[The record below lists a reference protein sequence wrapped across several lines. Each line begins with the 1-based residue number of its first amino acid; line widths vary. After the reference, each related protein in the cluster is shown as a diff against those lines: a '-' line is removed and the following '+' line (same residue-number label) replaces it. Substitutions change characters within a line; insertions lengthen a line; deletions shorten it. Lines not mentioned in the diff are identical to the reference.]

1 MQRYV
6 RYLAAVAGAALLG
19 STTIVLPALAQKKGG
34 TLRVYNSTN
43 PPSAS
48 IHEESTIAT
57 NMPFMAV
64 YSNLVMFNSK
74 DEKNSSENIV
84 PDLAESWAWDD
95 TKTKLTMKLR
105 QGVKWHDGKP
115 FTSRD
120 VQCTWH
126 RLNGKEPNVYRR
138 LPRKIWWE
146 NLVEVTTN
154 GDHEATFVLS
164 SPQASFLSMLAS
176 GLTPVYSC
184 HVDAKDM
191 RTSPIGTGP
200 FKFVEFKRN
209 ESIKLARNPDYYKPG
224 LPYLDGIEWRI
235 VPNRATRVLAFV
247 TGEFDL
253 TFTADITPPIRKD
266 LVHQAPNAI
275 CKTVST
281 NVPTN
286 ILVNVTRPPFDDPKL
301 RRVVSLALD
310 RQAMIDIVSHGE
322 NSIAANMMSDGN
334 WAMPKEMLE
343 KLPGYG
349 PMGEQQAEARKIM
362 ESLGYGPSNRLKVKV
377 STRDFNAYKDPAV
390 ILVDQLNK
398 VHFDAEVD
406 IVESSVWYARMT
418 RVDYAVALNL
428 SGVGIDDPDA
438 VMKGA
443 YACKSEANYTKYC
456 NPKVEQ
462 LLVDQAKEFDTG
474 KRKQM
479 VWEIERILAEDVA
492 RPIIYHGKGSTC
504 WQPHFKG
511 QVLQSNSIYNN
522 WRFDEV
528 WLDN

>member
-1 MQRYV
+1 MQRYTC
-6 RYLAAVAGAALLG
+6 RLAALAGISTLAFAL
-19 STTIVLPALAQKKGG
+19 SPAVAQKQGG

-64 YSNLVMFNSK
+64 YSNLVMFDTK
-74 DEKNSSENIV
+74 QKKNSSDNIV
-84 PDLAESWAWDD
+84 PDLALSWTWNDD
-95 TKTKLTMKLR
+95 KTKLTMKLR
-105 QGVKWHDGKP
+105 EGVKWHDGQP
-115 FTSRD
+115 FTSKD

-146 NLVEVTTN
+146 NLTEVTTN
-154 GDHEATFVLS
+154 GDYEATFHLTK
-164 SPQASFLSMLAS
+164 PQASFLSMLAS
-176 GLTPVYSC
+176 GLTPVYPC
-184 HVDAKDM
+184 HVEAKDM
-191 RTSPIGTGP
+191 RTKPIGTGP
-200 FKFVEFKRN
+200 FKFVDFRRN
-209 ESIKLARNPDYYKPG
+209 ESIKLVRNPDYYKPG

-235 VPNRATRVLAFV
+235 VSNRATRVLAFA

-253 TFTADITPPIRKD
+253 TFTADITPAIRKD
-266 LVHQAPNAI
+266 LVQQAPKAI

-281 NVPTN
+281 NVPSN
-286 ILVNVTRPPFDDPKL
+286 VLVNATKPPFDDPKL
-301 RRVVSLALD
+301 RRVISLAID
-310 RQAMIDIVSHGE
+310 RQAIIDIVSQGE
-322 NSIAANMMSDGN
+322 NAVAGNMMADGN
-334 WAMPKEMLE
+334 WAMPSNMLK

-349 PMGEQQAEARKIM
+349 DVAEQQAEARKIM
-362 ESLGYGPSNRLKVKV
+362 ESLGYGPNNRFKVKV
-377 STRDFNAYKDPAV
+377 STRDFGSYKDPAV
-390 ILVDQLNK
+390 VLVDQLNK
-398 VHFDAEVD
+398 VYFDAELD
-406 IVESSVWYARMT
+406 IVESSVWYARVS
-418 RVDYAVALNL
+418 RIDYAIALNL

-456 NPKVEQ
+456 NPEVEK
-462 LLVDQAKEFDTG
+462 LLDEQAQEFDTE
-474 KRKQM
+474 KRKKV

-492 RPIIYHGKGSTC
+492 RPIIYHGRATTC

-511 QVLQSNSIYNN
+511 HVLQSNSIYNN

-528 WLDN
+528 WLDK